1 MAEKPKR
8 PLSAYMLWLNS
19 ARESIKKESP
29 GIKVTEIAKRGGELW
44 RGMKDKSEWEN
55 KAAKM
60 KDEYN
65 KAVQEFERNGGG
77 GGKDSGK
84 KKSKG
89 AKKVVKK
96 SKKKDSD
103 DDDDESGEESDW
115 TTN

>member
-19 ARESIKKESP
+19 AREQIKKENP
-29 GIKVTEIAKRGGELW
+29 GIKVTEIAKKGGELW
-44 RGMKDKSEWEN
+44 RAMKDKSEWEN
-55 KAAKM
+55 KAAKQ

-65 KAVQEFERNGGG
+65 KLVQEFERNGGS
-77 GGKDSGK
+77 KDAGK

-89 AKKVVKK
+89 AKKAAPKK

-103 DDDDESGEESDW
+103 DDDDESGEESD
-115 TTN
+115 

>member
-19 ARESIKKESP
+19 AREQIKKENP

-44 RGMKDKSEWEN
+44 RAMKDKSEWEN

-77 GGKDSGK
+77 KDSGK

-89 AKKVVKK
+89 AKKVTKK
-96 SKKKDSD
+96 SKKKDSE

>member
-19 ARESIKKESP
+19 ARESIKKENP
-29 GIKVTEIAKRGGELW
+29 GIKVTEIAKKGGELW
-44 RGMKDKSEWEN
+44 RGMKDKTEWEN

-65 KAVQEFERNGGG
+65 KAVQEFERNGGSKDA
-77 GGKDSGK
+77 GGKGK
-84 KKSKG
+84 KG
-89 AKKVVKK
+89 AKAAKKPVKK

-103 DDDDESGEESDW
+103 DDDDESGEESD
-115 TTN
+115 